1 VLNEIAL
8 FCGMFGTAWL
18 ALDVA
23 KPKIL
28 ENLSLAFKRLTEHNF
43 NPFFLFKGALNEDDN
58 KALSVVKSVGFYSSI
73 LIYCTIQYLYQPSEE
88 TLRLYSYVPLSIF
101 GSMLIGYLLMG
112 LNQTLGGIFIT
123 VPSYIMLP
131 ITYMFFLVFTV
142 VSFFLQMFIKL
153 FVAMENKWIGE
164 HQAPRFLGLMLL
176 FISFLLQFIAIKS

>member
-23 KPKIL
+23 QPKIL

-43 NPFFLFKGALNEDDN
+43 NPIFLFKETLNEDDN

-73 LIYCTIQYLYQPSEE
+73 LIFCAIQYFYQPNEE
-88 TLRLYSYVPLSIF
+88 TLRLYSYIPLSIF
-101 GSMLIGYLLMG
+101 GSMLFGYLLMG
-112 LNQTLGGIFIT
+112 LNQTVAGIFIT

-142 VSFFLQMFIKL
+142 ISLFLQVFIKL
-153 FVAMENKWIGE
+153 FVTMENRWIGE

-176 FISFLLQFIAIKS
+176 FISFLLQFIALKS